1 MEEFEQFYQR
11 FPATRYQ
18 GSKYKLTPWIREC
31 LECLDFQS
39 VLDVFGGTAAVSYL
53 FKSMNKKVY
62 YNDLLK
68 FNALV
73 GKALIEN
80 DEEKLSDAEVESLCE
95 VQEGVEYTGFIQKT
109 FSDIYY
115 TEEENQ
121 WLDRVIPNILSLK
134 NEYKKAIAFWALFQ
148 SCMIKRPYNLF
159 HRKNLSV
166 RTSNVKRS
174 FGNKVTWDKPFDEHF
189 RKFVKQAN
197 QAVFKNDHQ
206 HQAHCQDAL
215 ELSVQADL
223 VYIDPPYIPK
233 KGSLTLYRDFYH
245 FLEGMV
251 DYDEWEGA
259 IDYTSKHRRLSAMDS
274 PWEDRERIFP
284 AFQSLLAKFRA
295 STLVLSYRSDGLP
308 TIEELVSCLNDLG
321 KKPLV
326 REKPYQY
333 ALSNKRE
340 SKEVLIIAR

>member
-1 MEEFEQFYQR
+1 MEGFELFYQR

-18 GSKYKLTPWIREC
+18 GSKYKLTPWMREC
-31 LECLDFQS
+31 LEGLDFQS

-53 FKSMNKKVY
+53 FKAMNKKVY

-68 FNALV
+68 FNAWV

-80 DEEKLSDAEVESLCE
+80 DEEVLSKEEVEALFC
-95 VQEGVEYTGFIQKT
+95 VQDGVVYTGFIQKT
-109 FSDIYY
+109 FPEIYY

-121 WLDRVIPNILSLK
+121 WLDQVIPNILSLK

-174 FGNKVTWDKPFDEHF
+174 FGNKVTWDKPFEEHF

-197 QAVFKNDHQ
+197 GAVFKNDHQ
-206 HQAHCQDAL
+206 HQALCQDAL
-215 ELSVQADL
+215 EIEIATDL

-251 DYDEWEGA
+251 DYYDWEGA
-259 IDYTSKHRRLSAMDS
+259 IDYTSKHRRLSSRTS

-295 STLVLSYRSDGLP
+295 STMVLSYRSDGLP
-308 TIEELVSCLNDLG
+308 TIEELTSFLNDLG
-321 KKPLV
+321 KKTLV
-326 REKPYQY
+326 REMPYQY
-333 ALSNKRE
+333 ALSNKRDC
-340 SKEVLIIAR
+340 KEVLIIAR